1 MKQTLSSI
9 LKEIYVSNSHFE
21 TVKIDNIIFE
31 CKTAYTDDGVIF
43 TFNPINSTEK
53 AKIKDEKKTSLDII
67 KHLSKLFNGCKFTST
82 KKSMS
87 SGINIT
93 LIPTELLKY
102 INNHI
107 SG

>member
-1 MKQTLSSI
+1 MNLTLSSI

-21 TVKIDNIIFE
+21 TVKVDNIVFE
-31 CKTAYTDDGVIF
+31 CKTSYTDDGIIF
-43 TFNPINSTEK
+43 TFNPINSAEK
-53 AKIKDEKKTSLDII
+53 SKIKDEKKTSLDII
-67 KHLSKLFNGCKFTST
+67 RYLSKLFQSCKFTST
-82 KKSMS
+82 KKSMN

-93 LIPTELLKY
+93 LVPTELLKY